1 VGGACDTH
9 GRGEKGVQ
17 VFGGRAL
24 RPLGRPRLRWEDA
37 IRMNLWEIGWGR
49 ECGMAGFCEYGDES
63 SRSGATEIA
72 YT

>member
-1 VGGACDTH
+1 
-9 GRGEKGVQ
+9 VQ

-49 ECGMAGFCEYGDES
+49 ECGMDLFRSGYGPVAGFCEHGDES
-63 SRSGATEIA
+63 SRSGATELA
-72 YT
+72 YTYE